1 MYRWILITL
10 GLAAPVALVAVGCEQ
25 HYHAPPPQEPK
36 VIEHDRTVVVP
47 ETKRETV
54 VVPSDS
60 PKVEKKTEVNVN
72 P

>member
-10 GLAAPVALVAVGCEQ
+10 GYAAPALVAIGCEQ
-25 HYHAPPPQEPK
+25 HYHAPPQQEPK

-54 VVPSDS
+54 IVPSDS